1 MYNRHMSTVKDSLKA
16 LQTIP
21 NIGPSL
27 AQDLYDLGYREPKDL
42 KRQDPFAMY
51 KKLCKK
57 SGTRQDPCVLDTFM
71 AAVHYADTGE
81 ARKWWE
87 FTPERKETFKG

>member
-1 MYNRHMSTVKDSLKA
+1 MSTVKESLKL

-27 AQDLYDLGYREPKDL
+27 AKDLYDLGYREPKDL
-42 KRQDPFAMY
+42 KNADPVAMY
-51 KKLCKK
+51 RRLCKK
-57 SGTRQDPCVLDTFM
+57 TGERQDPCVLDTFL

-87 FTPERKETFKG
+87 FTPVRKASGALSVKR

>member
-1 MYNRHMSTVKDSLKA
+1 MSTVKESLKA

-42 KRQDPFAMY
+42 RKQNPVKMY
-51 KKLCKK
+51 RKLCEQT
-57 SGTRQDPCVLDTFM
+57 GERQDPCVLDTFM
-71 AAVHYADTGE
+71 AAVHFADTGE
-81 ARKWWE
+81 ARKWWD
-87 FTPERKETFKG
+87 FTEERKNRKLI

>member
-1 MYNRHMSTVKDSLKA
+1 MPTEKAALKA

-27 AQDLYDLGYREPKDL
+27 AKDLYALGYREPADL
-42 KRQDPFAMY
+42 RKQDPQAMY
-51 KKLCKK
+51 DRLCEQTG
-57 SGTRQDPCVLDTFM
+57 SRQDPCVLDTFM

-81 ARKWWE
+81 AKKWWE
-87 FTPERKETFKG
+87 FTPERKASAR

>member
-1 MYNRHMSTVKDSLKA
+1 MSTEAISVKS

-27 AQDLYDLGYREPKDL
+27 AKDLYDLGYREPRDL
-42 KRQDPFAMY
+42 KNQDPNRMY
-51 KKLCKK
+51 DRLCEQT
-57 SGTRQDPCVLDTFM
+57 GTRQDPCVLDTFM
-71 AAVHYADTGE
+71 AAVHYANTGE

-87 FTPERKETFKG
+87 FTPERKAMMR

>member
-27 AQDLYDLGYREPKDL
+27 AKDLYHLGYREPSDL
-42 KRQDPFAMY
+42 KKQDPAAMY
-51 KKLCKK
+51 HKLCAQTKE
-57 SGTRQDPCVLDTFM
+57 RQDPCVLDTFM

-81 ARKWWE
+81 AKKWWE
-87 FTPERKETFKG
+87 FTDGRKKMKL